1 MACREG
7 CVDNPLTLLQVLSYD
22 YGGRGGWALVMGKGF
37 DPAEIDAL
45 EGPVLIAGKCAIEEV
60 SERLIGRL
68 GKRKVYLSGECNDL
82 RATTEAMCHLMK
94 VSPVKLAPANPIT
107 LLSILLRAR
116 LNRSSARL
124 VNPAASLI
132 KLR

>member
-1 MACREG
+1 
-7 CVDNPLTLLQVLSYD
+7 
-22 YGGRGGWALVMGKGF
+22 
-37 DPAEIDAL
+37 
-45 EGPVLIAGKCAIEEV
+45 
-60 SERLIGRL
+60 
-68 GKRKVYLSGECNDL
+68 
-82 RATTEAMCHLMK
+82 MK
-94 VSPVKLAPANPIT
+94 VNPVKFAPANPVT